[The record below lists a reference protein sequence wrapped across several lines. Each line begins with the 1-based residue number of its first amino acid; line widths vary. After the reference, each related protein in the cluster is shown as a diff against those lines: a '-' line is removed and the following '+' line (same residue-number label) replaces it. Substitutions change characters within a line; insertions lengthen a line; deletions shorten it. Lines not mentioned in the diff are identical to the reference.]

1 MTGVRHPVGA
11 ENFLF
16 VTTSR
21 KALELT
27 QPNLP
32 NSVFPE
38 AGREANYSPP
48 HSLEVKNAWSYTF
61 ILHTSAWHGAYLS
74 TALKLISVGF
84 RHNFVYTITTT
95 TFTRLQVVTAVKI
108 QVESFRVVTPCGVAV
123 GYQHFERQFSEWSD
137 DGGSMFLRNVG
148 TLLQHCTASQPRR
161 PRLAPCSQTLSIYIL
176 HLVRGTKFRLRNK

>member
-61 ILHTSAWHGAYLS
+61 ILHTSA
-74 TALKLISVGF
+74 
-84 RHNFVYTITTT
+84 
-95 TFTRLQVVTAVKI
+95 
-108 QVESFRVVTPCGVAV
+108 
-123 GYQHFERQFSEWSD
+123 
-137 DGGSMFLRNVG
+137 
-148 TLLQHCTASQPRR
+148 
-161 PRLAPCSQTLSIYIL
+161 
-176 HLVRGTKFRLRNK
+176 